1 MYMEGVLDGLDVVF
15 YQPLDEGYVTLGKAL
30 SI

>member
-1 MYMEGVLDGLDVVF
+1 MEGVLDSLDVIF
-15 YQPLDEGYVTLGKAL
+15 YQPLDGGYLTLGKAL